1 MLPRG
6 SCLWG
11 NLVAY
16 LLMIKQPVLIQ
27 ILVARS
33 TLQLAGCSYLFR
45 HARLRLYLLYQATGV
60 LTRRKKALSTDGHR
74 PRPYTHA
81 KPACREDLE
90 GDPWYSGYSRVT
102 GNRKGKTPI
111 TLIRIDGL

>member
-16 LLMIKQPVLIQ
+16 PLMIKQPVLIQ

-33 TLQLAGCSYLFR
+33 TLQLAGCSYLLR
-45 HARLRLYLLYQATGV
+45 HVHLRLYLLYQATGV

-74 PRPYTHA
+74 PRPTSTQNRRA
-81 KPACREDLE
+81 VEDLE
-90 GDPWYSGYSRVT
+90 EILGIPV
-102 GNRKGKTPI
+102 
-111 TLIRIDGL
+111 IRA

>member
-33 TLQLAGCSYLFR
+33 TLQLAGCSYLLR
-45 HARLRLYLLYQATGV
+45 HVHLRLYLLYQAAGV
-60 LTRRKKALSTDGHR
+60 LARKTLPVR
-74 PRPYTHA
+74 
-81 KPACREDLE
+81 CCMQM
-90 GDPWYSGYSRVT
+90 SRSRSMLRLYVGVIYGPVIGT
-102 GNRKGKTPI
+102 SLTI
-111 TLIRIDGL
+111 